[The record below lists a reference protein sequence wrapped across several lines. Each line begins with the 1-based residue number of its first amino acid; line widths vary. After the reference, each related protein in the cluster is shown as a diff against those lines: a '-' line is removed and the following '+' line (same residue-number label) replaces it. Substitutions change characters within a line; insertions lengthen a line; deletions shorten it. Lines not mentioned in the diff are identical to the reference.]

1 MKFRVKGVIQQDE
14 LKIVQVKPLN
24 GKLLL
29 LEDEIPPGCIQ
40 HIISDLLKHGK
51 ESKEACDK
59 MCRILCKIHMDDS
72 SSRKSWT
79 KSVTVYKGHS

>member
-1 MKFRVKGVIQQDE
+1 MMKSRVREVTQQDE
-14 LKIVQVKPLN
+14 FKIVQIEPVK
-24 GKLLL
+24 GRFL

-40 HIISDLLKHGK
+40 HIISNLLKHGK